1 MSSED
6 SDSLSEIEQTPMTL
20 HVINFAGKEA
30 TIIVDP
36 DASIVSLKCAIE
48 RLWSIPVEQQTLV
61 HKSRVLCNDWKI
73 SESDLNDGDTLLLV
87 SKLGSDF
94 MIRRASMHLNESLLR
109 HIDNEVLLAMMI
121 TSRMGLRKEQESV
134 SLGADQK
141 TIAQCTWVGKKR
153 MTYVGRNLG
162 LLLNTQLENAMTRRR
177 MKILRDRLHKKKN
190 CSLPCDSSS
199 GELNDP
205 ALRKCFGITGRRMV
219 SIDRIFVD
227 GKPKRKAASERISRC
242 NCPIVLND
250 NFRNAILS
258 AVDSEVAAS
267 FLKHHINRKM
277 VATSPDTKTLPLTS
291 NLFSGANLTLCSSVE
306 CPRRL
311 QNKRRRHGLLS
322 ETNDDDGQA
331 APLVIGRQTAG
342 NEWDV
347 NQNNEWVSG
356 KAHGRPEAA
365 EMEMNSGENLQ
376 NKKVSERM
384 LLRKRN
390 LLKRLRR
397 MEEPKSLR
405 KKRRRKD
412 KDEEKAI

>member
-177 MKILRDRLHKKKN
+177 MKILRDRLHKKKF
-190 CSLPCDSSS
+190 
-199 GELNDP
+199 
-205 ALRKCFGITGRRMV
+205 LRRIERPSFT
-219 SIDRIFVD
+219 IFVD